1 MGFVSGYLCSVL
13 EDFGLKDV
21 ADFDDMIQLFAAD
34 EVKFEELAREKPAR
48 MVSTIRTMRH
58 L

>member
-1 MGFVSGYLCSVL
+1 MRYVLEYLFSIL

-21 ADFDDMIQLFAAD
+21 ADFRDMIELLNAD
-34 EVKFEELAREKPAR
+34 DETFEELARRKPAR
-48 MVSTIRTMRH
+48 MASTIRTMRR